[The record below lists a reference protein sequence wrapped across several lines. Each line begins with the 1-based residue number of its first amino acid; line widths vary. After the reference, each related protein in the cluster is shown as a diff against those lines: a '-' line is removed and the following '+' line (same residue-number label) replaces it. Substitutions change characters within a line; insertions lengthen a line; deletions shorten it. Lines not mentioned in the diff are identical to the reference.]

1 MLDRII
7 LKYRYLKTAV
17 NSFYAFLVHAVYKT
31 AFAPTAFVQEDM
43 IAGKK
48 NLYACTTFISLR
60 KYPGFIQK
68 GKNKIP

>member
-48 NLYACTTFISLR
+48 ICMLVPLLFHSENTIMTNI
-60 KYPGFIQK
+60 IQQ
-68 GKNKIP
+68 